1 MKTIHT
7 EEFKASLRE
16 EIALAIEVCNRDYPD
31 WSPSEKNNF
40 VLGWLKGEAGF
51 KDVGL
56 QDRGANLL
64 LGESDEQH

>member
-1 MKTIHT
+1 MKTCHT

-31 WSPSEKNNF
+31 WSHSERNNF

-51 KDVGL
+51 EDV
-56 QDRGANLL
+56 
-64 LGESDEQH
+64 DEQRRV